1 MIFKEYKQLNS
12 EDAMWFFISAI
23 FLHHLI
29 FFFEDIEIK
38 GEVYMKDSVFHS
50 LNKLGIPFAN
60 PRNAA

>member
-1 MIFKEYKQLNS
+1 MLCDSLFQQ
-12 EDAMWFFISAI
+12 FFYTI
-23 FLHHLI
+23 L

-50 LNKLGIPFAN
+50 LNKLGNQFAN

>member
-1 MIFKEYKQLNS
+1 MLCDSLFQQ
-12 EDAMWFFISAI
+12 FFYT
-23 FLHHLI
+23 I

-50 LNKLGIPFAN
+50 LIKLGIPFAN